1 MNSADVFANWEKENE
16 GKGEGEKTLD
26 IQSMKPNMFDESCP
40 DNLEFRSTINARVW
54 FKVTICNYIKSYNLY
69 ENLFQLDKCVD
80 GKLSC
85 YGCNDEFDFDP
96 LPGNTAD
103 PPIKLPHNPKPTP
116 WGSSDNLKPD
126 FLNKPPPKGTKPPRP
141 DAPTL
146 PPQARINV
154 SLISNYLY
162 LFVFPHSTNLQKNLH
177 HRITQKHKCLV

>member
-1 MNSADVFANWEKENE
+1 MSVDLKNALEIHGIFQNTGKIQKNWYFTYVN
-16 GKGEGEKTLD
+16 
-26 IQSMKPNMFDESCP
+26 I
-40 DNLEFRSTINARVW
+40 
-54 FKVTICNYIKSYNLY
+54 
-69 ENLFQLDKCVD
+69 FQLDKCVD

-154 SLISNYLY
+154 SLISNY
-162 LFVFPHSTNLQKNLH
+162 
-177 HRITQKHKCLV
+177 

>member
-1 MNSADVFANWEKENE
+1 MSPVLIIWN
-16 GKGEGEKTLD
+16 LD
-26 IQSMKPNMFDESCP
+26 RQSMQ
-40 DNLEFRSTINARVW
+40 EFGLRYIFSLIYRKFIN
-54 FKVTICNYIKSYNLY
+54 I
-69 ENLFQLDKCVD
+69 FQLDKCVD

-154 SLISNYLY
+154 SLISNYL
-162 LFVFPHSTNLQKNLH
+162 LIFE
-177 HRITQKHKCLV
+177 

>member
-1 MNSADVFANWEKENE
+1 M
-16 GKGEGEKTLD
+16 
-26 IQSMKPNMFDESCP
+26 
-40 DNLEFRSTINARVW
+40 
-54 FKVTICNYIKSYNLY
+54 
-69 ENLFQLDKCVD
+69 D

-154 SLISNYLY
+154 SLISNYFY
-162 LFVFPHSTNLQKNLH
+162 LFCIPLSTNLPKK
-177 HRITQKHKCLV
+177 ICYIEV